1 MRKIV
6 KPARKPALGKT
17 ILVLLVILIT
27 LTVPSF
33 AQQRRTQPVKAP
45 QKVVPAQPA
54 PTFDTLLAA
63 DSYKIYGEVR
73 GVGQLIR
80 SGSVNE
86 LLEPVMKLAAPP
98 KEFKTAVKW
107 LTNHADAL
115 TTSRLMFATW
125 PTSSKVPDLLLAVE
139 FASPEEAT
147 EFEQQLNQ
155 FLPKVLP
162 TPKPEP
168 SPKETPEK
176 AASATA
182 KETQTNQEAKPNY
195 YLKRAGALV
204 FLTNTP
210 LTLKNLRPANSK
222 PLAEDPNFRVVHDRF
237 MSEPVLIYVDLK
249 SIDKERREPEREKVL
264 EGLNQGQEAEIKE
277 EKKDAQE
284 QGQPQDQTPVEVEVA
299 SDPNSP
305 GDRPQATVKAV
316 QAPDP
321 MSMAMMQLSG
331 AFFSDPKWPD
341 AFGIAVSFEA
351 DSYNLRALL
360 VNAPG
365 EKPLAVPFFPQ
376 LLTGPPINPESPTI
390 LPADTELF
398 ATMSLDLPQIYAAM
412 NKPPVPLTGG
422 GVFVAAPNPPA
433 GAMQP
438 VKEEE
443 FVSPFA
449 AIEQKL
455 GIKLKDDLLPLV
467 GNEIVFSLPIKSLG
481 FGTAAPVASPEASPS
496 NESEKKTNQASQAS
510 DPNPIVA
517 ISLRDKEGMRRLLP
531 RIVDGLGFK
540 GASSLAQTERRED
553 TEIVSY
559 VDAFAYAFVGNFLVL
574 SPDVKEIRHVVD
586 AYLKHDTL
594 SSETRFRNYTR
605 WQPKQL
611 QGQVYVS
618 PALMENYSSWATE
631 PSALMSEQTREFLTR
646 LGSIAEPITYSLSN
660 EGMGPLHEVHI
671 PKNLA
676 LMAIAGLSAETNQ
689 PATVGNERTTIGTLY
704 WIANAETQFKT
715 DKGGSFATLE
725 QLIKE
730 GRITKDAVEDHGYKI
745 EVMITGDNFEVTAVP
760 IEYGKTGKTSYFI
773 DQSNVLRGADHAGG
787 PATVADNP
795 IRN

>member
-1 MRKIV
+1 MRKKV
-6 KPARKPALGKT
+6 KPERKPGNVKKILAL
-17 ILVLLVILIT
+17 LAILIAF
-27 LTVPSF
+27 TVPSF
-33 AQQRRTQPVKAP
+33 AQQRRAQPTKAP
-45 QKVVPAQPA
+45 QKTAPGQPA
-54 PTFDTLLAA
+54 PTFDTLLAS

-80 SGSVNE
+80 SGSVSE

-107 LTNHADAL
+107 VTNHADAL
-115 TTSRLMFATW
+115 ATSRLMFATW
-125 PTSSKVPDLLLAVE
+125 PASGGKVPDLLLAVE
-139 FASPEEAT
+139 FTSPEEAT

-162 TPKPEP
+162 TPTPEP
-168 SPKETPEK
+168 SPKEGP
-176 AASATA
+176 A
-182 KETQTNQEAKPNY
+182 KEQNNATKEAQTDKEAKSPNY
-195 YLKRAGALV
+195 YVKRAGALV

-210 LTLKNLRPANSK
+210 LTLKNLRPTGSK

-237 MSEPVLIYVDLK
+237 TAEPVLIYVDLK
-249 SIDKERREPEREKVL
+249 SIDKERREPERQKVL

-277 EKKDAQE
+277 EKKDSQE
-284 QGQPQDQTPVEVEVA
+284 QGQPQDQTPVEVDVA
-299 SDPNSP
+299 RDLNAPSDA
-305 GDRPQATVKAV
+305 PQATVKVA

-321 MSMAMMQLSG
+321 MSQALTQLSG
-331 AFFSDPKWPD
+331 AFFSDPKWPE
-341 AFGIAVSFEA
+341 AIGIAVSFES

-376 LLTGPPINPESPTI
+376 LLTGPPISPESPSI

-398 ATMSLDLPQIYAAM
+398 ASMSLDLPQIYAAM

-422 GVFVAAPNPPA
+422 GVFITAPNPQA
-433 GAMQP
+433 GTMQLA
-438 VKEEE
+438 KEGE

-467 GNEIVFSLPIKSLG
+467 GNEIVFSLPVKSFG
-481 FGTAAPVASPEASPS
+481 FGAPAPAASPEASPS
-496 NESEKKTNQASQAS
+496 NEGEKKIEKPS
-510 DPNPIVA
+510 DPSPIVA
-517 ISLRDKEGMRRLLP
+517 ISLRDREGMRRLLP
-531 RIVDGLGFK
+531 KVIDSLGFK
-540 GASSLAQTERRED
+540 GASSLAQTEKRED

-574 SPDVKEIRHVVD
+574 SPDVKEVRHLVD
-586 AYLKHDTL
+586 SYLKHETL
-594 SSETRFRNYTR
+594 SSENRFRNYTR

-660 EGMGPLHEVHI
+660 EGMGPLHEVHV

-689 PATVGNERTTIGTLY
+689 SPQVGNERTTIGTLY
-704 WIANAETQFKT
+704 WIANAETQFKS

-730 GRITKDAVEDHGYKI
+730 GRITKDAVEDHGYKF
-745 EVMITGDNFEVTAVP
+745 ELLITGDNFQVTAVP
-760 IEYGKTGKTSYFI
+760 VEYGKTGKTSYFI
-773 DQSNVLRGADHAGG
+773 DQSNVLRGADHSGG
-787 PATVADNP
+787 PATAADQP

>member
-1 MRKIV
+1 MTKILKPDRKPDLVRKIL
-6 KPARKPALGKT
+6 A
-17 ILVLLVILIT
+17 LLVILIT
-27 LTVPSF
+27 LSVPSF

-45 QKVVPAQPA
+45 QKVAPAQAA

-63 DSYKIYGEVR
+63 DSYKVYGEVR
-73 GVGQLIR
+73 GVGQLIH

-107 LTNHADAL
+107 LTSHADAL
-115 TTSRLMFATW
+115 ATSRLLFATW

-155 FLPKVLP
+155 FLPRVLP
-162 TPKPEP
+162 NPTPEP
-168 SPKETPEK
+168 SPKEAPAK
-176 AASATA
+176 ARNEAA
-182 KETQTNQEAKPNY
+182 KETPAAQEAKPSY

-210 LTLKNLRPANSK
+210 LTLKNLRPTGSK

-237 MSEPVLIYVDLK
+237 MSEPVLVYVDLK
-249 SIDKERREPEREKVL
+249 SIQKEEKEPERQKAI
-264 EGLNQGQEAEIKE
+264 EGLNQGQEVEKE
-277 EKKDAQE
+277 DKKDSQD
-284 QGQPQDQTPVEVEVA
+284 QGQPQEGTPVEVELA
-299 SDPNSP
+299 PDPNAR
-305 GDRPQATVKAV
+305 GDGFKVTEKAV
-316 QAPDP
+316 PASPDP
-321 MSMAMMQLSG
+321 MSLALTQLGG

-341 AFGIAVSFEA
+341 AIGVAVSFEA

-360 VNAPG
+360 VNTPG
-365 EKPLAVPFFPQ
+365 EKPVAVPFFPQ
-376 LLTGPPINPESPTI
+376 LLTGPPINPESPSI

-398 ATMSLDLPQIYAAM
+398 ASVSLDLPQIYAAM
-412 NKPPVPLTGG
+412 NKPPVRE
-422 GVFVAAPNPPA
+422 PNVQA
-433 GAMQP
+433 TAMQP

-443 FVSPFA
+443 FRSPFA

-467 GNEIVFSLPIKSLG
+467 GNEIVFSLPIKSFG
-481 FGTAAPVASPEASPS
+481 FGMAAPVASPQASPN
-496 NESEKKTNQASQAS
+496 NEGEKKTNQPSEPS
-510 DPNPIVA
+510 PIVA

-586 AYLKHDTL
+586 SYLKHDTL

-611 QGQVYVS
+611 QGVVYVS
-618 PALMENYSSWATE
+618 PALMENYSSWAAE
-631 PSALMSEQTREFLTR
+631 PSSLLSEQTREFLTR

-676 LMAIAGLSAETNQ
+676 LMAIAGLSGETNQ
-689 PATVGNERTTIGTLY
+689 PPTVGNERTTIGTLY
-704 WIANAETQFKT
+704 WIASAETQFKSE
-715 DKGGSFATLE
+715 KGGGFATLE

-730 GRITKDAVEDHGYKI
+730 GRITKDAVEDHGYKFEI
-745 EVMITGDNFEVTAVP
+745 MITGDNFQVTAVP
-760 IEYGKTGKTSYFI
+760 VEYGKTGKTSYFI
-773 DQSNVLRGADHAGG
+773 DQSNVLRGADHGGG
-787 PATVADNP
+787 PATAADHP